1 MSWQFELV
9 AGPYQGPTGGV
20 VWDGAH
26 VLFTAIDEGR
36 LLRFNPGTRAVD
48 EVRRHLNRV
57 NGLALGPGGELYGAQ
72 EGGRR
77 LVEFTPDGRLTAVD
91 ALLDGKYHNQP
102 SDLVV
107 DRRHRIWFTD
117 PHHSAIPFG
126 PQIFPLLDHQSV
138 LRLERNERRA
148 WTAARITYDMTCPRA
163 VLLSGDE
170 KTLYVADGEPRQG
183 QAVRE
188 LRAYPVREDG
198 SVGPYSVLHTFGA
211 DAKGPHRG
219 VEGMCLDRNGNI
231 VACAGWRQSG
241 PGPLIYV
248 FAPDGAVLE
257 THPVPAD
264 QPHRCCFGGRDLDL
278 LYVTSAEGHLYQ
290 ARTGRRGHTRN

>member
-20 VWDGAH
+20 VWDGAQ

-36 LLRFNPGTRAVD
+36 LLRFDPERRAVE

-117 PHHSAIPFG
+117 PHHPAIPFG
-126 PQIFPLLDHQSV
+126 PQIFPLLEHQSV

-148 WTAARITYDMTCPRA
+148 WTAARVTYDTTGPRA
-163 VLLSGDE
+163 VLLSRDE
-170 KTLYVADGEPRQG
+170 NTLYVADGEPRQG

-188 LRAYPVREDG
+188 LRAYPLREDG
-198 SVGPYSVLHTFGA
+198 SIGPYSVLHTFGA
-211 DAKGPHRG
+211 DARGPHRG
-219 VEGMCLDRNGNI
+219 VEGMCLDGDGNI

-241 PGPLIYV
+241 PGPMIYV
-248 FAPDGAVLE
+248 FAPNGAVRE
-257 THPVPAD
+257 THPVPGD
-264 QPHRCCFGGRDLDL
+264 QPNRCCFGGRDLDL

-290 ARTGRRGHTRN
+290 ARTGGRR